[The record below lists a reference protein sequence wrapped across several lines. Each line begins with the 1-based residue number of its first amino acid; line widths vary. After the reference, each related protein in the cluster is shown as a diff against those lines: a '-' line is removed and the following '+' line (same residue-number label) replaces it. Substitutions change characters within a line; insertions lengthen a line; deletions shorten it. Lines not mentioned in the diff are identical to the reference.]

1 MSNFTFLKG
10 GSSPEEYAQ
19 FASLIGLDC
28 IAIADENS
36 VAGLVRAH
44 TELEEI
50 YRQVWDRKNFE
61 KKYGT
66 IGPTKEHS
74 KKKSSAKIYNIAR
87 LIPAT
92 RLILRNQITIT
103 AIPKN
108 KNGWSQLTKLLS
120 IGNLRAPKGQCHL
133 ELSDIIQNI
142 KNTYLLLQPPH
153 LDKEYGDNSNWIRE
167 VKQLICHFSEDTSL
181 ILSPKYNGM
190 DLDYFSKIDKL
201 SKKLEI
207 PLSASASPI
216 MHKSERRQLMDILTA
231 IRIKKK
237 VQHLGRDALTNA
249 EQKMRNTELLSPN

>member
-19 FASLIGLDC
+19 FASLNGLDC

-74 KKKSSAKIYNIAR
+74 KKNSSAKIYNIAR

-108 KNGWSQLTKLLS
+108 KNGWSQLT
-120 IGNLRAPKGQCHL
+120 
-133 ELSDIIQNI
+133 
-142 KNTYLLLQPPH
+142 
-153 LDKEYGDNSNWIRE
+153 
-167 VKQLICHFSEDTSL
+167 
-181 ILSPKYNGM
+181 
-190 DLDYFSKIDKL
+190 
-201 SKKLEI
+201 
-207 PLSASASPI
+207 
-216 MHKSERRQLMDILTA
+216 
-231 IRIKKK
+231 
-237 VQHLGRDALTNA
+237 
-249 EQKMRNTELLSPN
+249 

>member
-1 MSNFTFLKG
+1 MRFSELNIMSNFTFLKG

-108 KNGWSQLTKLLS
+108 KNGWSQLTRLLS

-190 DLDYFSKIDKL
+190 DLDYFSKID
-201 SKKLEI
+201 
-207 PLSASASPI
+207 
-216 MHKSERRQLMDILTA
+216 
-231 IRIKKK
+231 
-237 VQHLGRDALTNA
+237 
-249 EQKMRNTELLSPN
+249 